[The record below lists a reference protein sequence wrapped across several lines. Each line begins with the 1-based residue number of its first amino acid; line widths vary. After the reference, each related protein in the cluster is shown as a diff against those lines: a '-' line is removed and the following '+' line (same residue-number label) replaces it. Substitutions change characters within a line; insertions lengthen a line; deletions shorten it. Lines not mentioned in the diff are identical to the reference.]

1 MAFRDKDLNNFEAS
15 DIQIG
20 AVEIKNGTTDQRAIV
35 DGSGSLYVK
44 EQTVGQDVSANS
56 KPVVIASDQSDLK
69 VLSIGTE
76 LGNGQVT
83 VDTTVGGVTI
93 VAASGD
99 RKGVLIKNQG
109 TVDCYIGTGTVTTA
123 NGVLLEAGESVPM
136 PTDSEIKGITAG
148 SSTTIGYFSY
158 A

>member
-1 MAFRDKDLNNFEAS
+1 MSFRDKDFNNLEAS

-44 EQTVGQDVSANS
+44 EQTVGQDVSASS
-56 KPVVIASDQSDLK
+56 KPVVIASDQSPINVELT
-69 VLSIGTE
+69 GTE
-76 LGNGQVT
+76 LANGQVT
-83 VDTTVGGVTI
+83 VDTTAGGVTI
-93 VAASGD
+93 ITASSD
-99 RKGVLIKNQG
+99 RQGVLIKNQG
-109 TVDCYIGTGTVTTA
+109 TVDCYIGTGTVTTV

-136 PTDSEIKGITAG
+136 PTDSEIKGITAAL
-148 SSTTIGYFSY
+148 STTIGYFSY